1 MYKSS
6 RETYIRMRFDEEK
19 KEKQKKRREE
29 GRKGK
34 VVGEIEIECMK

>member
-19 KEKQKKRREE
+19 KKSRKKEE
-29 GRKGK
+29 RKGK
-34 VVGEIEIECMK
+34 VEGGKGE